1 MLEKIICI
9 VIALYIVFKLLEY
22 TNHHIHNTNEF
33 VEGMEGIGIEVPE
46 EEKKYTYLRGNEL
59 YDDFYSKIYDN
70 LLVSSH
76 KDKYIIKQLMD
87 GKINLTNASNVL
99 DVGCGT
105 GNMVN
110 EFYKFGMTNIIGLD
124 ISKSMIAQ
132 ARKKY
137 PDRTFVR
144 GDALNRVLFPPNMFS
159 HILCDYFTYYYFP
172 NKQLFFKNCYYW
184 LRPDSYLIIHLVDK
198 YRFDPVVPSANPLYL
213 VNAQKYAK
221 RRITKSRV
229 TFYGYDYSSQFIVE
243 EDKDNDVSI
252 FRETFKNKKTG
263 AIRNQE
269 HVLYIEP
276 IEVTM
281 EIATQ
286 EGFIYVSRLDLL
298 HVQYE
303 YQYMYIFY
311 KPK

>member
-22 TNHHIHNTNEF
+22 INYQNKF
-33 VEGMEGIGIEVPE
+33 VEGMEGIGIELPD
-46 EEKKYTYLRGNEL
+46 EKKYTYIRGTDL

-76 KDKYIIKQLMD
+76 KDKYIINQLME
-87 GKINLTNASNVL
+87 GNINLNNSSNIL
-99 DVGCGT
+99 DIGCGT
-105 GNMVN
+105 GNMTNELYKAGIVN
-110 EFYKFGMTNIIGLD
+110 VIGLD
-124 ISKSMIAQ
+124 ISKSMVTQ

-159 HILCDYFTYYYFP
+159 HILCDYFTYYYFS
-172 NKQLFFKNCYYW
+172 NKHLFFKNCYYW
-184 LRPDSYLIIHLVDK
+184 LRPDSYLLIHLVDK

-221 RRITKSRV
+221 QRITKSKV

-243 EDKDNDVSI
+243 DNKDKDVSI
-252 FRETFKNKKTG
+252 FKETFKNKKSG
-263 AIRNQE
+263 AVRNQE

-276 IEVTM
+276 LEVTM
-281 EIATQ
+281 DIATS
-286 EGFIYVSRLDLL
+286 EGFVYVARIDLL
-298 HVQYE
+298 QVQYE
-303 YQYMYIFY
+303 YQYIYILY

>member
-22 TNHHIHNTNEF
+22 INYQNKF
-33 VEGMEGIGIEVPE
+33 VEGMEGIGIELPD
-46 EEKKYTYLRGNEL
+46 EKKYTYIRGTDL

-76 KDKYIIKQLMD
+76 KDKYIINQLME
-87 GKINLTNASNVL
+87 GNINLNNSSNIL
-99 DVGCGT
+99 DIGCGT
-105 GNMVN
+105 GNMTNELYKAGIVN
-110 EFYKFGMTNIIGLD
+110 VIGLD
-124 ISKSMIAQ
+124 ISKSMVTQ

-159 HILCDYFTYYYFP
+159 HILCDYFTYYYFS
-172 NKQLFFKNCYYW
+172 NKHLFFKNCYYW
-184 LRPDSYLIIHLVDK
+184 LRPDSYLLIHLVDK
-198 YRFDPVVPSANPLYL
+198 YKFDPVVPSANPLYL

-221 RRITKSRV
+221 KRITKSNV

-243 EDKDNDVSI
+243 DNKDKDISI
-252 FRETFKNKKTG
+252 FKETFKNKKSG
-263 AIRNQE
+263 AVRNQE

-276 IEVTM
+276 MEVTM
-281 EIATQ
+281 DIATS
-286 EGFIYVSRLDLL
+286 EGFIQVSRIDLL
-298 HVQYE
+298 QVQYE
-303 YQYMYIFY
+303 YQYIYILY

>member
-22 TNHHIHNTNEF
+22 INYQNKFI
-33 VEGMEGIGIEVPE
+33 EGMEGIGIEFPD
-46 EEKKYTYLRGNEL
+46 EKKYTYIRGTEL

-76 KDKYIIKQLMD
+76 KDKYIINQLSE
-87 GKINLTNASNVL
+87 GKINLNNSSNIL
-99 DVGCGT
+99 DIGCGT
-105 GNMVN
+105 GNMTNELYKSGMVN
-110 EFYKFGMTNIIGLD
+110 VIGLD
-124 ISKSMIAQ
+124 ISTSMITQ

-159 HILCDYFTYYYFP
+159 HILCDYFTYYYFS
-172 NKQLFFKNCYYW
+172 NKHLFFKNCYYW

-221 RRITKSRV
+221 QRITKSKV

-243 EDKDNDVSI
+243 DNKNKDVSI
-252 FRETFKNKKTG
+252 FKETFKNKKSG
-263 AIRNQE
+263 AVRNQE

-276 IEVTM
+276 MEVT
-281 EIATQ
+281 IDVAAS
-286 EGFIYVSRLDLL
+286 EGFVYVSRIDLL
-298 HVQYE
+298 QVQYE
-303 YQYMYIFY
+303 YQYIYILY

>member
-9 VIALYIVFKLLEY
+9 IIALYIVFKLLEY
-22 TNHHIHNTNEF
+22 INYQNKF
-33 VEGMEGIGIEVPE
+33 VEGLEGIGIEVPD
-46 EEKKYTYLRGNEL
+46 EKKYTYIRGTEL

-76 KDKYIIKQLMD
+76 KDRYIINQLSE
-87 GKINLTNASNVL
+87 GNINLNNSSNIL
-99 DVGCGT
+99 DIGCGT
-105 GNMVN
+105 GNMTNELYKSGMVN
-110 EFYKFGMTNIIGLD
+110 VIGLD
-124 ISKSMIAQ
+124 ISKSMITQ

-159 HILCDYFTYYYFP
+159 HILCDYFTYYYIS
-172 NKQLFFKNCYYW
+172 NKHLFFKNCYYW
-184 LRPDSYLIIHLVDK
+184 LRPDSYLLIHLVDK
-198 YRFDPVVPSANPLYL
+198 YKFDPVVPSANPLYL

-221 RRITKSRV
+221 KRITKSKV

-243 EDKDNDVSI
+243 DDDNKDVSI
-252 FRETFKNKKTG
+252 FKETFKNKKSG

-276 IEVTM
+276 IDVTID
-281 EIATQ
+281 IATT
-286 EGFIYVSRLDLL
+286 EGFIYVSRIDLL
-298 HVQYE
+298 QVQYE
-303 YQYMYIFY
+303 YQYIYILY

>member
-1 MLEKIICI
+1 
-9 VIALYIVFKLLEY
+9 
-22 TNHHIHNTNEF
+22 
-33 VEGMEGIGIEVPE
+33 MEGIGIESPDE
-46 EEKKYTYLRGNEL
+46 RKKFTYLRGIDL

-76 KDKYIIKQLMD
+76 KDRYIVKQLSER
-87 GKINLTNASNVL
+87 KINLNNTSNVL
-99 DVGCGT
+99 DIGCGT

-110 EFYKFGMTNIIGLD
+110 ELYNLGMSNIIGLD
-124 ISKSMIAQ
+124 ISPSMITW

-159 HILCDYFTYYYFP
+159 HILCDYFTYYYFS
-172 NKQLFFKNCYYW
+172 NKGLFFKNCYYW
-184 LRPDSYLIIHLVDK
+184 LRPDSYLAIHLVDK
-198 YRFDPVVPSANPLYL
+198 YKFDPVVPSANPLYL

-221 RRITKSRV
+221 KRITKSNV
-229 TFYGYDYSSQFIVE
+229 TFYGYDYSSHFIVD
-243 EDKDNDVSI
+243 EDKDKQVSI
-252 FRETFKNKKTG
+252 FRETFKNKKSG

-281 EIATQ
+281 DIATS
-286 EGFIYVSRLDLL
+286 EGFVYVSKIDLL

-303 YQYMYIFY
+303 YQYIYIFY

>member
-22 TNHHIHNTNEF
+22 INYQNKF
-33 VEGMEGIGIEVPE
+33 VEGMEGIGIDLPD
-46 EEKKYTYLRGNEL
+46 EKKYTYIRGTDL

-76 KDKYIIKQLMD
+76 KDRYIIKQLSE
-87 GKINLTNASNVL
+87 GNINLNNSSNIL
-99 DVGCGT
+99 DIGCGT
-105 GNMVN
+105 GNMTNELYKSGMVN
-110 EFYKFGMTNIIGLD
+110 VIGLD
-124 ISKSMIAQ
+124 ISKSMITQ

-159 HILCDYFTYYYFP
+159 HILCDYFTYYYFS
-172 NKQLFFKNCYYW
+172 NKHLFFKNCYYW
-184 LRPDSYLIIHLVDK
+184 LRPDSYLLIHLVDK
-198 YRFDPVVPSANPLYL
+198 YKFDPVVPSANPLYL

-221 RRITKSRV
+221 NRITKSKV

-243 EDKDNDVSI
+243 DNKDKDVSI
-252 FRETFKNKKTG
+252 FKETFKNKKSG
-263 AIRNQE
+263 AVRNQE
-269 HVLYIEP
+269 HILYIEP
-276 IEVTM
+276 MEVTID
-281 EIATQ
+281 IATS
-286 EGFIYVSRLDLL
+286 EGFIHVSRIDLL
-298 HVQYE
+298 QVQYE
-303 YQYMYIFY
+303 YQYIYILY

>member
-22 TNHHIHNTNEF
+22 INYQNKF
-33 VEGMEGIGIEVPE
+33 VEGMEGIGIELPD
-46 EEKKYTYLRGNEL
+46 EKKYTYIRGTDL

-76 KDKYIIKQLMD
+76 KDKYIINQLME
-87 GKINLTNASNVL
+87 GNINLNNSSNIL
-99 DVGCGT
+99 DIGCGT
-105 GNMVN
+105 GNMTNELYKAGMVN
-110 EFYKFGMTNIIGLD
+110 VIGLD
-124 ISKSMIAQ
+124 ISKSMVTQ

-159 HILCDYFTYYYFP
+159 HILCDYFTYYYFS
-172 NKQLFFKNCYYW
+172 NKHLFFKNCYYW
-184 LRPDSYLIIHLVDK
+184 LRPDSYLLIHLVDK

-221 RRITKSRV
+221 KRITKSKV

-243 EDKDNDVSI
+243 DNKDKDVSI
-252 FRETFKNKKTG
+252 FKETFKNKKTG
-263 AIRNQE
+263 AVRNQE

-276 IEVTM
+276 LEVTM
-281 EIATQ
+281 DIATS
-286 EGFIYVSRLDLL
+286 EGFVYVARIDLL
-298 HVQYE
+298 QVQYE
-303 YQYMYIFY
+303 YQYIYILY

>member
-22 TNHHIHNTNEF
+22 INYQNKF
-33 VEGMEGIGIEVPE
+33 VEGMEGIGIELPDE
-46 EEKKYTYLRGNEL
+46 NKYTYIRGTEL

-76 KDKYIIKQLMD
+76 KDRYIIKQLSE
-87 GKINLTNASNVL
+87 GNINLNNSSNIL
-99 DVGCGT
+99 DIGCGT
-105 GNMVN
+105 GNMTNELYNSGMVN
-110 EFYKFGMTNIIGLD
+110 VIGLD
-124 ISKSMIAQ
+124 ISKSMITQ

-159 HILCDYFTYYYFP
+159 HILCDYFTYYYIS
-172 NKQLFFKNCYYW
+172 NKHLFFKNCYYW
-184 LRPDSYLIIHLVDK
+184 LRPDSYLLIHLVDK
-198 YRFDPVVPSANPLYL
+198 YKFDPVVPSANPLYL

-221 RRITKSRV
+221 KRITKSKV

-243 EDKDNDVSI
+243 DNKDKDVSI
-252 FRETFKNKKTG
+252 FKETFKNKKSG
-263 AIRNQE
+263 AVRNQE

-276 IEVTM
+276 MEVTM
-281 EIATQ
+281 DIATS
-286 EGFIYVSRLDLL
+286 EGFIQVSRIDLL
-298 HVQYE
+298 QVQYE
-303 YQYMYIFY
+303 YQYIYILY

>member
-22 TNHHIHNTNEF
+22 INYQNKF
-33 VEGMEGIGIEVPE
+33 VEGMEGIGIEVPD
-46 EEKKYTYLRGNEL
+46 EKKYTYIRGTEL

-76 KDKYIIKQLMD
+76 KDKYIINQLSE
-87 GKINLTNASNVL
+87 GKINLNNSSNIL
-99 DVGCGT
+99 DIGCGT
-105 GNMVN
+105 GNMTNELYKSGMVN
-110 EFYKFGMTNIIGLD
+110 VIGLD
-124 ISKSMIAQ
+124 ISTSMITQ

-159 HILCDYFTYYYFP
+159 HILCDYFTYYYFS
-172 NKQLFFKNCYYW
+172 NKHLFFKNCYYW
-184 LRPDSYLIIHLVDK
+184 LRPDSYLLIHLVDK

-221 RRITKSRV
+221 QRITKSKV

-243 EDKDNDVSI
+243 DNKNKDVSI
-252 FRETFKNKKTG
+252 FKETFKNKKSG

-281 EIATQ
+281 DIATS
-286 EGFIYVSRLDLL
+286 EGFVYVSRIDLL
-298 HVQYE
+298 QVQYE
-303 YQYMYIFY
+303 YQYIYILY
-311 KPK
+311 KPM

>member
-22 TNHHIHNTNEF
+22 INYQNKFI
-33 VEGMEGIGIEVPE
+33 EGMEGIGIEFPD
-46 EEKKYTYLRGNEL
+46 EKKYTYIRGTEL

-76 KDKYIIKQLMD
+76 KDKYIINQLSE
-87 GKINLTNASNVL
+87 GKINLNNSSNIL
-99 DVGCGT
+99 DIGCGT
-105 GNMVN
+105 GNMTNELYKSGMVN
-110 EFYKFGMTNIIGLD
+110 VIGLD
-124 ISKSMIAQ
+124 ISTSMITQ

-159 HILCDYFTYYYFP
+159 HILCDYFTYYYFS
-172 NKQLFFKNCYYW
+172 NKHLFFKNCYYW

-221 RRITKSRV
+221 QRITKSKV

-243 EDKDNDVSI
+243 DNKNKDVSI
-252 FRETFKNKKTG
+252 FKETFKNKKSG
-263 AIRNQE
+263 AVRNQE

-276 IEVTM
+276 MEVT
-281 EIATQ
+281 IDVATS
-286 EGFIYVSRLDLL
+286 EGFVYVSRIDLL
-298 HVQYE
+298 QVQYE
-303 YQYMYIFY
+303 YQYIYILY

>member
-22 TNHHIHNTNEF
+22 MNYHIHRTDKNL
-33 VEGMEGIGIEVPE
+33 EGMEGIGIEVADE
-46 EEKKYTYLRGNEL
+46 RKKYTYIRGVDL

-76 KDKYIIKQLMD
+76 KDKYIIKQLTE
-87 GKINLTNASNVL
+87 GNIKLNNSSSIL
-99 DVGCGT
+99 DIGCGT
-105 GNMVN
+105 GNIVN
-110 EFYKFGMTNIIGLD
+110 ELHNSGIANTVGLD
-124 ISKSMIAQ
+124 ISKSMITQ
-132 ARKKY
+132 ARQKY
-137 PDRTFVR
+137 PDKTFIT

-159 HILCDYFTYYYFP
+159 HILCDYFTYYYFS
-172 NKQLFFKNCYYW
+172 NKHLFFKNCYYW

-221 RRITKSRV
+221 KRITKSKV
-229 TFYGYDYSSQFIVE
+229 AFYGYDYSSQFIV
-243 EDKDNDVSI
+243 DDSKTKDVSI
-252 FRETFKNKKTG
+252 FKETFKNKKSG
-263 AIRNQE
+263 AIREQE
-269 HVLYIEP
+269 HILYLEP

-281 EIATQ
+281 DIATS
-286 EGFIYVSRLDLL
+286 EGFIYKSRIDLL
-298 HVQYE
+298 QVQYE
-303 YQYMYIFY
+303 YQYIYIFH

>member
-22 TNHHIHNTNEF
+22 INYQNKF
-33 VEGMEGIGIEVPE
+33 VEGMEGIGIELPD
-46 EEKKYTYLRGNEL
+46 EKKYTYIRGTDL

-76 KDKYIIKQLMD
+76 KDKYIINQLLE
-87 GKINLTNASNVL
+87 GNINLNNSSNIL
-99 DVGCGT
+99 DIGCGT
-105 GNMVN
+105 GNMTNELYKAGMVN
-110 EFYKFGMTNIIGLD
+110 VIGLD
-124 ISKSMIAQ
+124 ISKSMVTQ

-159 HILCDYFTYYYFP
+159 HILCDYFTYYYFS
-172 NKQLFFKNCYYW
+172 NKHSFFKNCYYW
-184 LRPDSYLIIHLVDK
+184 LRPDSYLLIHLVDK

-221 RRITKSRV
+221 QRITKSKV

-243 EDKDNDVSI
+243 DNKDKDVSI
-252 FRETFKNKKTG
+252 FKETFKNKKSG

-276 IEVTM
+276 LEVTM
-281 EIATQ
+281 DIATS
-286 EGFIYVSRLDLL
+286 EGFVYVARIDLL
-298 HVQYE
+298 QVQYE
-303 YQYMYIFY
+303 YQYIYILY

>member
-22 TNHHIHNTNEF
+22 INYQNKFI
-33 VEGMEGIGIEVPE
+33 EGMEGIGIEFPD
-46 EEKKYTYLRGNEL
+46 EKKYTYIRGTEL

-76 KDKYIIKQLMD
+76 KDKYIINQLSE
-87 GKINLTNASNVL
+87 GKINLNNSSNIL
-99 DVGCGT
+99 DIGCGT
-105 GNMVN
+105 GNMTNELYKSGMVN
-110 EFYKFGMTNIIGLD
+110 VIGLD
-124 ISKSMIAQ
+124 ISTSMITQ

-159 HILCDYFTYYYFP
+159 HILCDYFTYYYFS
-172 NKQLFFKNCYYW
+172 NKHLFFKNCYYW
-184 LRPDSYLIIHLVDK
+184 LRPDSYLLIHLVDK

-221 RRITKSRV
+221 QRITKSKV

-243 EDKDNDVSI
+243 DNKNKDVSI
-252 FRETFKNKKTG
+252 FKETFKNKKSS
-263 AIRNQE
+263 AVRNQE

-276 IEVTM
+276 MEVT
-281 EIATQ
+281 IDVAAS
-286 EGFIYVSRLDLL
+286 EGFVYVSRIDLL
-298 HVQYE
+298 QVQYE
-303 YQYMYIFY
+303 YQYIYILY

>member
-22 TNHHIHNTNEF
+22 INYQNKF
-33 VEGMEGIGIEVPE
+33 VEGMEGIGIELPD
-46 EEKKYTYLRGNEL
+46 EKKYTYIRGTEL

-76 KDKYIIKQLMD
+76 KDRYIIKQLSE
-87 GKINLTNASNVL
+87 GNINLNNSSNIL
-99 DVGCGT
+99 DIGCGT
-105 GNMVN
+105 GNMTNELYKSGMVN
-110 EFYKFGMTNIIGLD
+110 VIGLD
-124 ISKSMIAQ
+124 ISKSMITQ

-159 HILCDYFTYYYFP
+159 HILCDYFTYYYFS
-172 NKQLFFKNCYYW
+172 NKHLFFKNCYYW
-184 LRPDSYLIIHLVDK
+184 LRPDSYLLIHLVDK
-198 YRFDPVVPSANPLYL
+198 YKFDPVVPSANPLYL

-221 RRITKSRV
+221 NRITKSKV

-243 EDKDNDVSI
+243 DNKDKDVSI
-252 FRETFKNKKTG
+252 FKETFKNKKSG
-263 AIRNQE
+263 AVRNQE
-269 HVLYIEP
+269 HILYIEP
-276 IEVTM
+276 MEVTM
-281 EIATQ
+281 DIATS
-286 EGFIYVSRLDLL
+286 EGFIHVSRIDLL
-298 HVQYE
+298 QVQYE
-303 YQYMYIFY
+303 YQYIYILY

>member
-22 TNHHIHNTNEF
+22 INYQNKF
-33 VEGMEGIGIEVPE
+33 VEGMEGIGIELPD
-46 EEKKYTYLRGNEL
+46 EKKYTYIRGTDL

-76 KDKYIIKQLMD
+76 KDKYIINQLLE
-87 GKINLTNASNVL
+87 GNINLNNSSNIL
-99 DVGCGT
+99 DIGCGT
-105 GNMVN
+105 GNMTNELYKAGMVN
-110 EFYKFGMTNIIGLD
+110 VIGLD
-124 ISKSMIAQ
+124 ISKSMVTQ

-159 HILCDYFTYYYFP
+159 HILCDYFTYYYFS
-172 NKQLFFKNCYYW
+172 NKHSFFKNCYYW
-184 LRPDSYLIIHLVDK
+184 LRPDSYLLIHLVDK

-221 RRITKSRV
+221 QRITKSKV

-243 EDKDNDVSI
+243 DNKNKDVSI
-252 FRETFKNKKTG
+252 FKETFKNKKSG

-276 IEVTM
+276 LEVTM
-281 EIATQ
+281 DIATS
-286 EGFIYVSRLDLL
+286 EGFVYVARIDLL
-298 HVQYE
+298 QVQYE
-303 YQYMYIFY
+303 YQYIYILY

>member
-9 VIALYIVFKLLEY
+9 VIALYIVFKLLE
-22 TNHHIHNTNEF
+22 HINYQNKF
-33 VEGMEGIGIEVPE
+33 IEGMEGIGIEVPD
-46 EEKKYTYLRGNEL
+46 EKKYTYIRGTEL

-76 KDKYIIKQLMD
+76 KDKYIINQLSE
-87 GKINLTNASNVL
+87 GKINLNNSSNIL
-99 DVGCGT
+99 DIGCGT
-105 GNMVN
+105 GNMTNELYKSGMVN
-110 EFYKFGMTNIIGLD
+110 VIGLD
-124 ISKSMIAQ
+124 ISTSMITQ

-159 HILCDYFTYYYFP
+159 HILCDYFTYYYFS
-172 NKQLFFKNCYYW
+172 NKHLFFKNCYYW

-221 RRITKSRV
+221 QRITKSKV

-243 EDKDNDVSI
+243 DNKNKNVSI
-252 FRETFKNKKTG
+252 FKETFKNKKSG
-263 AIRNQE
+263 AVRNQE

-276 IEVTM
+276 MEVTM
-281 EIATQ
+281 DIATS
-286 EGFIYVSRLDLL
+286 EGFVYVSRIDLL
-298 HVQYE
+298 QVQYE
-303 YQYMYIFY
+303 YQYIYILY

>member
-22 TNHHIHNTNEF
+22 INYQNKFI
-33 VEGMEGIGIEVPE
+33 EGMEGIGIEFPD
-46 EEKKYTYLRGNEL
+46 EKKYTYIRGTEL

-76 KDKYIIKQLMD
+76 KDKYIINQLSE
-87 GKINLTNASNVL
+87 GKINLNNSSNIL
-99 DVGCGT
+99 DIGCGT
-105 GNMVN
+105 GNMTNELYKSGMVN
-110 EFYKFGMTNIIGLD
+110 VIGLD
-124 ISKSMIAQ
+124 ISTSMITQ

-159 HILCDYFTYYYFP
+159 HILCDYFTYYYFS
-172 NKQLFFKNCYYW
+172 NKHLFFKNCYYW
-184 LRPDSYLIIHLVDK
+184 LRPDSYLLIHLVDK

-221 RRITKSRV
+221 QRITKSKV

-243 EDKDNDVSI
+243 DNKNKDVSI
-252 FRETFKNKKTG
+252 FKETFKNKKSG
-263 AIRNQE
+263 AVRNQE

-276 IEVTM
+276 MEVT
-281 EIATQ
+281 IDVAAS
-286 EGFIYVSRLDLL
+286 EGFVYVSRIDLL
-298 HVQYE
+298 QVQYE
-303 YQYMYIFY
+303 YQYIYILY

>member
-22 TNHHIHNTNEF
+22 INYQNKF
-33 VEGMEGIGIEVPE
+33 VEGMEGIGIEFPD
-46 EEKKYTYLRGNEL
+46 EKKYTYIRGTEL

-76 KDKYIIKQLMD
+76 KDKYIINQLSE
-87 GKINLTNASNVL
+87 GKINLNNSSNIL
-99 DVGCGT
+99 DIGCGT
-105 GNMVN
+105 GNMTNELYKSGMVN
-110 EFYKFGMTNIIGLD
+110 VIGLD
-124 ISKSMIAQ
+124 ISTSMITQ

-159 HILCDYFTYYYFP
+159 HILCDYFTYYYFS
-172 NKQLFFKNCYYW
+172 NKHLFFKNCYYW
-184 LRPDSYLIIHLVDK
+184 LRPNSYLIIHLVDK

-221 RRITKSRV
+221 QRITKSKV

-243 EDKDNDVSI
+243 DNKNKDVSI
-252 FRETFKNKKTG
+252 FKETFKNKKSG
-263 AIRNQE
+263 AVRNQE

-276 IEVTM
+276 MEVTM
-281 EIATQ
+281 DVATS
-286 EGFIYVSRLDLL
+286 EGFVYVSRIDLL
-298 HVQYE
+298 QVQYE
-303 YQYMYIFY
+303 YQYIYILY

>member
-22 TNHHIHNTNEF
+22 INYQNKF
-33 VEGMEGIGIEVPE
+33 VEGMEGIGIELPD
-46 EEKKYTYLRGNEL
+46 EKKYTYIRGTDL

-76 KDKYIIKQLMD
+76 KDKYIINQLME
-87 GKINLTNASNVL
+87 GNINLNNSSNIL
-99 DVGCGT
+99 DIGCGT
-105 GNMVN
+105 GNMTNELYKAGMVN
-110 EFYKFGMTNIIGLD
+110 VIGLD
-124 ISKSMIAQ
+124 ISKSMVTQ

-159 HILCDYFTYYYFP
+159 HILCDYFTYYYFS
-172 NKQLFFKNCYYW
+172 NKHLFFKNCYYW
-184 LRPDSYLIIHLVDK
+184 LRPDSYLLIHLVDK

-221 RRITKSRV
+221 QRITKSKV

-243 EDKDNDVSI
+243 DNKDKDVSI
-252 FRETFKNKKTG
+252 FKETFKNKKSG
-263 AIRNQE
+263 AVRNQE

-276 IEVTM
+276 LEVTM
-281 EIATQ
+281 DIATS
-286 EGFIYVSRLDLL
+286 EGFVYVARIDLL
-298 HVQYE
+298 QVQYE
-303 YQYMYIFY
+303 YQYIYILY

>member
-22 TNHHIHNTNEF
+22 INYQNKFI
-33 VEGMEGIGIEVPE
+33 EGMEGIGIEFPD
-46 EEKKYTYLRGNEL
+46 EKKYTYIRGTEL

-76 KDKYIIKQLMD
+76 KDKYIINQLSE
-87 GKINLTNASNVL
+87 GKINLNNSSNIL
-99 DVGCGT
+99 DIGCGT
-105 GNMVN
+105 GNMTNELYKSGMVN
-110 EFYKFGMTNIIGLD
+110 VIGLD
-124 ISKSMIAQ
+124 ISTSMITQ

-159 HILCDYFTYYYFP
+159 HILCDYFTYYYFS
-172 NKQLFFKNCYYW
+172 NKHLFFKNCYYW

-221 RRITKSRV
+221 QRITKSKV

-243 EDKDNDVSI
+243 DNKNKDVSI
-252 FRETFKNKKTG
+252 FKETFKNKKSG
-263 AIRNQE
+263 AVRNQE

-276 IEVTM
+276 MEVTID
-281 EIATQ
+281 IATS
-286 EGFIYVSRLDLL
+286 EGFVYVSRIDLL
-298 HVQYE
+298 QVQYE
-303 YQYMYIFY
+303 YQYIYILY

>member
-22 TNHHIHNTNEF
+22 INYQNKF
-33 VEGMEGIGIEVPE
+33 VEGMEGIGIEFPD
-46 EEKKYTYLRGNEL
+46 EKKYTYIRGTEL

-76 KDKYIIKQLMD
+76 KDKYIINQLSE
-87 GKINLTNASNVL
+87 GKINLNNSSNIL
-99 DVGCGT
+99 DIGCGT
-105 GNMVN
+105 GNMTNELYKSGMVN
-110 EFYKFGMTNIIGLD
+110 VIGLD
-124 ISKSMIAQ
+124 ISTSMITQ

-159 HILCDYFTYYYFP
+159 HILCDYFTYYYFS
-172 NKQLFFKNCYYW
+172 NKHLFFKNCYYW

-221 RRITKSRV
+221 QRITKSKV

-243 EDKDNDVSI
+243 DNKNKDVSI
-252 FRETFKNKKTG
+252 FKETFKNKKSG
-263 AIRNQE
+263 AVRNQE

-276 IEVTM
+276 MEVTVDV
-281 EIATQ
+281 ATS
-286 EGFIYVSRLDLL
+286 EGFVYVSRIDLL
-298 HVQYE
+298 QVQYE
-303 YQYMYIFY
+303 YQYIYILY

>member
-22 TNHHIHNTNEF
+22 INYQNKF
-33 VEGMEGIGIEVPE
+33 VEGMEGIGIELPD
-46 EEKKYTYLRGNEL
+46 EKKYTYIRGTEL

-76 KDKYIIKQLMD
+76 KDRYIIKQLSE
-87 GKINLTNASNVL
+87 GNINLNDSSNIL
-99 DVGCGT
+99 DIGCGT
-105 GNMVN
+105 GNMTNELYKSGMVN
-110 EFYKFGMTNIIGLD
+110 VIGLD
-124 ISKSMIAQ
+124 ISKSMITQ

-159 HILCDYFTYYYFP
+159 HILCDYFTYYYIS
-172 NKQLFFKNCYYW
+172 NKHLFFKNCYYW
-184 LRPDSYLIIHLVDK
+184 LRPDSYLLIHLVDK

-221 RRITKSRV
+221 NRITKSKV

-243 EDKDNDVSI
+243 DNKDKDVSI
-252 FRETFKNKKTG
+252 FKETFKNKKSG
-263 AIRNQE
+263 AVRNQE
-269 HVLYIEP
+269 HILYIEP
-276 IEVTM
+276 MEVTM
-281 EIATQ
+281 DIATS
-286 EGFIYVSRLDLL
+286 EGFIHVSRIDLL
-298 HVQYE
+298 QVQYE
-303 YQYMYIFY
+303 YQYIYILY

>member
-9 VIALYIVFKLLEY
+9 VIALYIVFKLLE
-22 TNHHIHNTNEF
+22 HINYQNKF
-33 VEGMEGIGIEVPE
+33 IEGMEGIGIEVPD
-46 EEKKYTYLRGNEL
+46 EKKYTYIRGTEL

-76 KDKYIIKQLMD
+76 KDKYIINQLSE
-87 GKINLTNASNVL
+87 GKINLNNSSNIL
-99 DVGCGT
+99 DIGCGT
-105 GNMVN
+105 GNMTNELYKSGMVN
-110 EFYKFGMTNIIGLD
+110 VIGLD
-124 ISKSMIAQ
+124 ISTSMITQ

-159 HILCDYFTYYYFP
+159 HILCDYFTYYYFS
-172 NKQLFFKNCYYW
+172 NKHLFFKNCYYW

-221 RRITKSRV
+221 QRITKSKV

-243 EDKDNDVSI
+243 DNKNKDVSI
-252 FRETFKNKKTG
+252 FKETFKNKKSG
-263 AIRNQE
+263 AVRNQE

-276 IEVTM
+276 MEVTM
-281 EIATQ
+281 DIATS
-286 EGFIYVSRLDLL
+286 EGFVYVSRIDLL
-298 HVQYE
+298 QVQYE
-303 YQYMYIFY
+303 YQYIYILY